1 MQKCWLNAI
10 VFTKI
15 NNTIDSKENKFED
28 HITRDPEKLS
38 RYDLVF
44 PSFQPNL
51 QVHHS
56 GRNMDDQL
64 QKQTSALY
72 KFITNLSTAKNPS
85 EQQQLQNN
93 ADQLTII
100 LNGETI
106 LAPPSLTLTNLN
118 NMTANLTTTGDG
130 VVQHVP
136 NDATPPR

>member
-1 MQKCWLNAI
+1 MH
-10 VFTKI
+10 
-15 NNTIDSKENKFED
+15 NTIDSKEHKFDE
-28 HITRDPEKLS
+28 HISLDPEKFNTH
-38 RYDLVF
+38 DLVF
-44 PSFQPNL
+44 PSFQPVS
-51 QVHHS
+51 QVHDS

-85 EQQQLQNN
+85 DQQQLQNN

-130 VVQHVP
+130 VVKHVP